1 MKITMESKDIS
12 SSVEVPHDDVCMDE
26 VWDLMKQVCMGYG
39 FHPNTVAEAS
49 ATPREGGATDG

>member
-39 FHPNTVAEAS
+39 FHPNTVAEYFVCGEA
-49 ATPREGGATDG
+49 